1 MTKLVRP
8 QKISDQVL
16 AVLEERIATGIYEE
30 GSKLPPERTL
40 AEEFGVSRPSVR
52 VALNILIAKQVLE
65 ARQGDGYYV
74 SVKPQQDFLQ
84 SWQDLLGKHTNWE
97 TDVFDF
103 SCHVEGCM
111 AALAAE
117 RRTDADLKRIDFGG
131 RNLKRPAKAE
141 IWSIKPKQTSASI
154 KPLPMPHTI
163 SCSATFPAACS
174 KCFISKHAAALSI
187 SIKPKTRARR

>member
-74 SVKPQQDFLQ
+74 SVKPQQDFC
-84 SWQDLLGKHTNWE
+84 K
-97 TDVFDF
+97 
-103 SCHVEGCM
+103 
-111 AALAAE
+111 A
-117 RRTDADLKRIDFGG
+117 G
-131 RNLKRPAKAE
+131 RNCSANIP
-141 IWSIKPKQTSASI
+141 IGKQTY
-154 KPLPMPHTI
+154 
-163 SCSATFPAACS
+163 
-174 KCFISKHAAALSI
+174 SI
-187 SIKPKTRARR
+187 SAVTLKAVWRRWPPKDGLTPI

>member
-65 ARQGDGYYV
+65 RGRA
-74 SVKPQQDFLQ
+74 
-84 SWQDLLGKHTNWE
+84 
-97 TDVFDF
+97 
-103 SCHVEGCM
+103 M
-111 AALAAE
+111 A
-117 RRTDADLKRIDFGG
+117 I
-131 RNLKRPAKAE
+131 
-141 IWSIKPKQTSASI
+141 
-154 KPLPMPHTI
+154 
-163 SCSATFPAACS
+163 TFPSSRSRIFCKAGRSYSAN
-174 KCFISKHAAALSI
+174 IPI
-187 SIKPKTRARR
+187 GNRRIRFQLPR

>member
-84 SWQDLLGKHTNWE
+84 SWQELLGKHTI
-97 TDVFDF
+97 
-103 SCHVEGCM
+103 G
-111 AALAAE
+111 
-117 RRTDADLKRIDFGG
+117 
-131 RNLKRPAKAE
+131 
-141 IWSIKPKQTSASI
+141 KQT
-154 KPLPMPHTI
+154 
-163 SCSATFPAACS
+163 F
-174 KCFISKHAAALSI
+174 SI
-187 SIKPKTRARR
+187 SAVTLKAVWRRWPPKDGLTPI

>member
-84 SWQDLLGKHTNWE
+84 SWQELLGKHTNWE

-117 RRTDADLKRIDFGG
+117 RRTDADLKRIDFW
-131 RNLKRPAKAE
+131 RQKFE
-141 IWSIKPKQTSASI
+141 T
-154 KPLPMPHTI
+154 
-163 SCSATFPAACS
+163 ACES
-174 KCFISKHAAALSI
+174 
-187 SIKPKTRARR
+187 

>member
-74 SVKPQQDFLQ
+74 SVKPQQ
-84 SWQDLLGKHTNWE
+84 
-97 TDVFDF
+97 
-103 SCHVEGCM
+103 
-111 AALAAE
+111 AATLKAVW
-117 RRTDADLKRIDFGG
+117 RRW
-131 RNLKRPAKAE
+131 P
-141 IWSIKPKQTSASI
+141 PKDG
-154 KPLPMPHTI
+154 LMPT
-163 SCSATFPAACS
+163 
-174 KCFISKHAAALSI
+174 
-187 SIKPKTRARR
+187 

>member
-52 VALNILIAKQVLE
+52 VALNILIAKQVLD

-117 RRTDADLKRIDFGG
+117 RRTDADLKRIDFW
-131 RNLKRPAKAE
+131 RLKAE

>member
-84 SWQDLLGKHTNWE
+84 SWRRFARQAYQLGN
-97 TDVFDF
+97 
-103 SCHVEGCM
+103 
-111 AALAAE
+111 
-117 RRTDADLKRIDFGG
+117 RRIRF
-131 RNLKRPAKAE
+131 
-141 IWSIKPKQTSASI
+141 Q
-154 KPLPMPHTI
+154 
-163 SCSATFPAACS
+163 
-174 KCFISKHAAALSI
+174 LS
-187 SIKPKTRARR
+187 R